1 MENNLIFDEYIN
13 IHKKQ
18 KEIVKEL
25 KSEDLDDLHSILR
38 SKNLI
43 ENYLTMQ
50 IKLETLI
57 KYVTK

>member
-1 MENNLIFDEYIN
+1 MENNLIFDEYKNIN
-13 IHKKQ
+13 KKQ